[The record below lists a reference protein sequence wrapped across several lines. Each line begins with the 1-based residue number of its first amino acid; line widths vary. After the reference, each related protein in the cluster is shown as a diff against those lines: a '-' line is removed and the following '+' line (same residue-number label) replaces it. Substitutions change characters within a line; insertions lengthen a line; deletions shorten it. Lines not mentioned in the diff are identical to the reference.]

1 MKEITLEMSL
11 KPFKINTHDEI
22 QAVCK
27 SMFTQWLPLVK
38 NAETICVLLWIGDG
52 SELLEYSGDLKEKIE
67 WAKYIGRA
75 NEFDGDWNKEG
86 DPEKLSPHAQKYLYM
101 DNPPIFL
108 YEDLK
113 YITQILKE
121 VGIQITGKN
130 IRVGTTFDP
139 GPEFAESEFKY
150 KRHPEICTAGTMGD
164 KSFVVSYETLKGDKC
179 HYRAYPNGIPEG
191 TPFAEFFGKQSQ
203 VFLDDMGF
211 DYIWFSNG
219 FGFGAENWATIGP
232 LFSGEKFTN
241 DKEKILDVKQKTLQF
256 WKEFREGCPHYE
268 VQTRGTNLSVGI
280 DFATDGVDT
289 KDIYDGNFNIVPP
302 PNSPWAALD
311 KNFGLEMSGFMSRI
325 AKLPNDSG
333 FMYRFYLHDPWWM
346 NSPWFDRY
354 EGEPHDIYLP
364 LSIAR
369 INQSYE
375 IEVPSYMNILT
386 VDTSLGEMPEDA
398 VQHVLPHMNQ
408 AIKNMPDQAAPIVW
422 VYPFDEYQSANEE
435 GVYELEKSFYE
446 DWYITSAIN
455 TGLPL
460 NTVISTDNFENHQKE
475 NANYFKGSIILSP
488 VPRKNS
494 AYEKALFSFLEE
506 NGNVLLYG
514 SLTNAS
520 KQLLHMLN
528 LKICEGID
536 GRMKY
541 IDFISEKAEKQGMLY
556 HDAVLS
562 NGKIDTVLDDD
573 KKEVDVISKV
583 TQGSTERICGIHS
596 NHGGKL
602 VWLRGTNCN
611 VAKKGAN
618 LLQPLDTSISIHEEE
633 MLRRALCKFDLSIE
647 FIKQD
652 ETSKEP
658 ALTIHRHNNA
668 FYFSGYVP
676 NTTIGTRLKFP
687 LGIPV
692 MIGHE
697 VLVENGY
704 GIYHFPRSF
713 HKECRV
719 FVQQKE
725 NGTISMSE
733 YGPVSVI
740 MKRRVLLE
748 GLKDATIYV
757 FPEAGKEQKCELLLN
772 SEKPNIIGED
782 FTCEL
787 VDTVWGKAYKAEHV
801 TGKIMYSMEFDDV
814 TYLEDKRRKLYE

>member
-22 QAVCK
+22 KAVCK
-27 SMFTQWLPLVK
+27 SLFMQWLPLVK
-38 NAETICVLLWIGDG
+38 NAETVCVLLWIGDG
-52 SELLEYSGDLKEKIE
+52 SELLEYSGDMNEKVE

-75 NEFDGDWNKEG
+75 NEFDGDWNKDS

-101 DNPPIFL
+101 ENPPIFH
-108 YEDLK
+108 YEDIK
-113 YITQILKE
+113 FITEILKE
-121 VGIQITGKN
+121 VGTQITGKN

-164 KSFVVSYETLKGDKC
+164 KSFVVSYETLNGDTC

-191 TPFAEFFGKQSQ
+191 TPFAEFFGKQCQ
-203 VFLDDMGF
+203 FFLDDMGF

-219 FGFGAENWATIGP
+219 FGFGAENWATTGP
-232 LFSGEKFTN
+232 LFDGEKFTN

-256 WKEFREGCPHYE
+256 WKEFRAGCPHYE

-289 KDIYDGNFNIVPP
+289 KDIYDGDFHIVPP

-311 KNFGLEMSGFMSRI
+311 KNFGLEMSGYMSRI
-325 AKLPNDSG
+325 AKLPNDKE

-364 LSIAR
+364 LSVSR
-369 INQSYE
+369 INERYE
-375 IEVPSYMNILT
+375 IEVSSYINLLT
-386 VDTSLGEMPEDA
+386 VDTSLGEMPEEA
-398 VQHVLPHMNQ
+398 VQHVMPHINK
-408 AIKNMPDQAAPIVW
+408 AIKRLPDQVAPIVW
-422 VYPFDEYQSANEE
+422 VYPFNEYQSANEE
-435 GVYELEKSFYE
+435 GVYELEKAFYE

-455 TGLPL
+455 AGLPL
-460 NTVISTDNFENHQKE
+460 NTVLATDNFVNHQQC
-475 NANYFKGSIILSP
+475 NIMYFKGSIILSP

-494 AYEKALFSFLEE
+494 AYESSLLSFVKEG
-506 NGNVLLYG
+506 GNVLLYG

-520 KQLLHMLN
+520 DTLLQTLN
-528 LKICEGID
+528 LRIDEGID
-536 GRMKY
+536 GSMQY
-541 IDFISEKAEKQGMLY
+541 MDYTYSNDVALQPLFHNSILSDGM
-556 HDAVLS
+556 
-562 NGKIDTVLDDD
+562 IDTVINDES
-573 KKEVDVISKV
+573 KKNDVISEV
-583 TQGSTERICGIHS
+583 VQGNKKRVCGICVEA
-596 NHGGKL
+596 GGKL
-602 VWLRGTNCN
+602 AWLRGTNCN
-611 VAKKGAN
+611 SPRKGAN
-618 LLQPLDTSISIHEEE
+618 LLQPLDSDISIHEEV
-633 MLRRALCKFDLSIE
+633 MLRRTLTKFDMCIE

-652 ETSKEP
+652 KHSKEP
-658 ALTIHRHNNA
+658 AFTIHRHNNA

-676 NTTIGTRLKFP
+676 DTTIGTRMRFP
-687 LGIPV
+687 LGVPIL
-692 MIGHE
+692 IGHE
-697 VLVENGY
+697 VHMENGF

-719 FVQQKE
+719 FVEQEEK
-725 NGTISMSE
+725 GTISMSE

-740 MKRRVLLE
+740 MKRRILLE

-757 FPEAGKEQKCELLLN
+757 FPEAGKEHKCELLLN

-782 FTCEL
+782 FTYEL
-787 VDTVWGKAYKAEHV
+787 VDTLWGKAYKASHI
-801 TGKIMYSMEFDDV
+801 TGRIMYSTEFDEV
-814 TYLEDKRRKLYE
+814 TYLEDKRRK